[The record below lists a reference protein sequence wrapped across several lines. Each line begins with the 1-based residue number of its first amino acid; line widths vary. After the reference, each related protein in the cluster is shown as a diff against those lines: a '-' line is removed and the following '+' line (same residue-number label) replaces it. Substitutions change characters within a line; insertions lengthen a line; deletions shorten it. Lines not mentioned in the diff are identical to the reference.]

1 MEKYN
6 KIKLWNWLG
15 FTAVLSIHSENAPF
29 SSTLPPLPPSPPVGL
44 WPFARLPF
52 SAAQCTTRV
61 LACSSARHFQM
72 HIYIYIYLLWARA
85 RPQFFW
91 LLSQNFHVGEA
102 SVLYLW
108 CACETTGYLGF
119 EMSPRAYTFD
129 SRVVCR
135 SPRVCE
141 RMNEWVSEMWT
152 RPVYSH
158 NEHHVHALHI
168 IHSTCLHYTYCAVLC
183 MPLFDGC
190 FTPDSWILN
199 QNGLRILISIIT
211 VAIPYTPEYRST
223 PTH

>member
-1 MEKYN
+1 MELTWLYSRFIHTQRKCSILFYAAAATTITTSRSVAFRSAALFRRTMYN
-6 KIKLWNWLG
+6 ACACLLER
-15 FTAVLSIHSENAPF
+15 A
-29 SSTLPPLPPSPPVGL
+29 PLPD
-44 WPFARLPF
+44 A
-52 SAAQCTTRV
+52 
-61 LACSSARHFQM
+61 
-72 HIYIYIYLLWARA
+72 YIYIYLLWARA

-141 RMNEWVSEMWT
+141 RMNEWVSELWT

-168 IHSTCLHYTYCAVLC
+168 IHSTCLHYTYYAVLC
-183 MPLFDGC
+183 MSLFDGC

-223 PTH
+223 LTH